1 MLRILFTGGGT
12 GGHIYPILAVAEEL
26 QFAGGQ
32 IQLDLRYFGAPGPYQ
47 NLLESN
53 GIRVSKIFSAKLRR
67 YFDFR
72 NFIDIPILLPLSIVQ
87 AFWKVFWFMPDVL
100 FSKGGPGSLPMVLA
114 CKFYCVPII
123 IHDSDSIIG
132 LANQIAVRFADRIA
146 VSFNAAINFLLE
158 KYPKKREKLA
168 GKITLVGNPIRR
180 SLISAE
186 ILEQATAKKIF
197 GFNPEK
203 PVILVIGGSQGAVKI
218 NDFMLEIV
226 EDLIKDYQVL
236 HQTGVKNFEDFKN
249 ELNLILRNHPDEE
262 KARYKIF
269 AYFEKDLKDAYLAA
283 DIVVC
288 RGSSGSIFEAAA
300 FGKPS
305 ILIPLPSDVVGDHQ
319 ITNAYEYAKTGAAI
333 VIEQPNLEPNIFLSQ
348 LKKLFTEPSNS
359 TKLSL
364 LGKPETLNQ
373 MSEAAKKFSK
383 PEAARILAE
392 EILKLASPVNSTKLS
407 LRGKQGIGYISGQ

>member
-1 MLRILFTGGGT
+1 MMRILFTGGGT

-26 QFAGGQ
+26 QFSGGQ
-32 IQLDLRYFGAPGPYQ
+32 IQLDLRYFGAPGHYR
-47 NLLESN
+47 NLLETN
-53 GIRVSKIFSAKLRR
+53 GIKVSKIFSAKLRR

-72 NFIDIPILLPLSIVQ
+72 NFIDIPILLPLSIIQ

-100 FSKGGPGSLPMVLA
+100 FSKGGPGSLPVVLA
-114 CKFYCVPII
+114 CKFYRIPII
-123 IHDSDSIIG
+123 IHDSDSIVG

-158 KYPKKREKLA
+158 KYSKKREKLA

-180 SLISAE
+180 SLISGDV
-186 ILEQATAKKIF
+186 LEPTTAKKIF

-226 EDLIKDYQVL
+226 EELVKEFQIL

-249 ELNLILRNHPDEE
+249 ELNLILKNHPDEE

-283 DIVVC
+283 DVVVC
-288 RGSSGSIFEAAA
+288 RASSGSIFEAAA

-348 LKKLFTEPSNS
+348 LKKLFTQ
-359 TKLSL
+359 
-364 LGKPETLNQ
+364 PETLNQ
-373 MSEAAKKFSK
+373 MSEVAKKFSK

-392 EILKLASPVNSTKLS
+392 EILKLGT
-407 LRGKQGIGYISGQ
+407 